1 MENRRSNHFSGT
13 EDGYCTCLALRGETY
28 LKIFYCRKFSGLRLD
43 IKTHSLSHLKMIDEK

>member
-28 LKIFYCRKFSGLRLD
+28 LKIFIAGVLWPQIRYKKL
-43 IKTHSLSHLKMIDEK
+43 IVSLTLNDSP